1 MTMHKEALYTNI
13 QSAVGDFAAQKY
25 QIQWQRISQMQQ
37 NASILLA
44 IITFSVT
51 LLFQIINIEKFGKP
65 ILENSLWNFVL
76 LPGIFSSLLI
86 GIISGFFLF
95 KVIMPKTIYK
105 DLPLPSDLYKE
116 LVEKIEKKVVKIIPD
131 DLSSFSYDTVNP
143 IRFMAAEI
151 ADRYKESILEI
162 NDIVENNQQ
171 NYTKGL
177 IISIFSIF
185 INILIYSQI
194 MLDFILINA
203 VLIIWYG
210 VCLAFFIFSL
220 LFAFI
225 YKINNRGCSKFL
237 ISGTASLDSVEN

>member
-1 MTMHKEALYTNI
+1 MKITKEALYTNI

-44 IITFSVT
+44 IITFSIT

-65 ILENSLWNFVL
+65 ILENSLWNFVV

-95 KVIMPKTIYK
+95 KVIMSKTIYK

-116 LVEKIEKKVVKIIPD
+116 LVEKVEKKVVKETDGDP
-131 DLSSFSYDTVNP
+131 SSFSYDTLHP
-143 IRFMAAEI
+143 IRFVASEI
-151 ADRYKESILEI
+151 ANRYKDSILEI
-162 NDIVENNQQ
+162 NVVVETNQQ

-177 IISIFSIF
+177 IISIFSIL
-185 INILIYSQI
+185 INISIYSLI
-194 MLDFILINA
+194 MLDFIPINA
-203 VLIIWYG
+203 VLIIWHG
-210 VCLAFFIFSL
+210 ICLTGFLISL
-220 LFAFI
+220 LLAFI
-225 YKINNRGCSKFL
+225 YKTNIRKNKPEE
-237 ISGTASLDSVEN
+237 THE